1 MKKLLIFTSVLSL
14 ILAGIPTKILAKDS
28 HGIEGTSHIIGAGA
42 FPFKRLRASHPN
54 HYLRIHVQ
62 GQAISSLTIELPE
75 AMTIKDGV
83 KVTDETGTE
92 LKPKVTLDPEKVSL
106 AFAQPITPDTTL
118 SIKLKDVHR
127 ERFIIRTLMY
137 RINVL
142 KAGMEREVSLGVA
155 RIHTH

>member
-1 MKKLLIFTSVLSL
+1 MKKLLIYTSVLSL
-14 ILAGIPTKILAKDS
+14 ILAAMPANVLAKDS
-28 HGIEGTSHIIGAGA
+28 HGIEGTSHIIDAEA
-42 FPFKRLRASHPN
+42 SPFKRLRALHPN
-54 HYLRIHVQ
+54 HFFRIHVQ
-62 GQAISSLTIELPE
+62 GQPISALTIELPE

-92 LKPKVTLDPEKVSL
+92 LKARVTFDPEKVTL
-106 AFAQPITPDTTL
+106 AFAQPVAPDTTL

-142 KAGMEREVSLGVA
+142 KVGMEREVSLGVA
-155 RIHTH
+155 RIHTD

>member
-1 MKKLLIFTSVLSL
+1 MKKLLIYTSVLSV
-14 ILAGIPTKILAKDS
+14 ILAAMPATVFAKDS
-28 HGIEGTSHIIGAGA
+28 HGIEGTSHIIGASA
-42 FPFKRLRASHPN
+42 SPRRLRASHPN
-54 HYLRIHVQ
+54 HYLKIHVQ
-62 GQAISSLTIELPE
+62 GQPISALTVELPE

-92 LKPKVTLDPEKVSL
+92 LKPKVTLDPEKVTL

-127 ERFIIRTLMY
+127 KRFITRTLMY

-142 KAGMEREVSLGVA
+142 KVGMEREVSLGVA
-155 RIHTH
+155 RIRTD

>member
-1 MKKLLIFTSVLSL
+1 MKKLLIYTSVLSL
-14 ILAGIPTKILAKDS
+14 ILVGIPTKILAKDS
-28 HGIEGTSHIIGAGA
+28 HGIEGTSHIIGASA
-42 FPFKRLRASHPN
+42 SPRRLRASHPN

-62 GQAISSLTIELPE
+62 GQPISALTIELPE

-83 KVTDETGTE
+83 KVTDETGAE
-92 LKPKVTLDPEKVSL
+92 LKPKVTLDPEKATL
-106 AFAQPITPDTTL
+106 AFAQPIAPDTTL

-142 KAGMEREVSLGVA
+142 KAGMDREVSLGVA
-155 RIHTH
+155 RIHTD

>member
-1 MKKLLIFTSVLSL
+1 MRLRRKISKDRANIATVEQKLKSLYGDKDDYELLPLQKKERQNHCRDFLINTLNYLLKNL
-14 ILAGIPTKILAKDS
+14 P
-28 HGIEGTSHIIGAGA
+28 HENHIIQDA
-42 FPFKRLRASHPN
+42 K
-54 HYLRIHVQ
+54 YLQ
-62 GQAISSLTIELPE
+62 FQL
-75 AMTIKDGV
+75 
-83 KVTDETGTE
+83 
-92 LKPKVTLDPEKVSL
+92 PEKVSL

-127 ERFIIRTLMY
+127 ERFIIRTLMN